1 MFEELQED
9 ARLNFDEFLVVN
21 WLFVSKCCEIYNR
34 NFPVEKYGRVGVE
47 TVIENID
54 FLFFDR
60 ELNRIRID
68 YEKAESIFLLS
79 WDNISKEDA
88 ASKTNRGFWFEWSDL
103 SYVQKR
109 IAVIGFKGGLVRG
122 SHSKYKALIY
132 YKANCKVYKVILRDK
147 EFLIK

>member
-1 MFEELQED
+1 MFKEPKED
-9 ARLNFDEFLVVN
+9 AHLDFDEFLVVN

-34 NFPVEKYGRVGVE
+34 NFPVEKYGCVGVE

-79 WDNISKEDA
+79 WDNIADA
-88 ASKTNRGFWFEWSDL
+88 ASKTNRGF
-103 SYVQKR
+103 
-109 IAVIGFKGGLVRG
+109 
-122 SHSKYKALIY
+122 
-132 YKANCKVYKVILRDK
+132 
-147 EFLIK
+147 